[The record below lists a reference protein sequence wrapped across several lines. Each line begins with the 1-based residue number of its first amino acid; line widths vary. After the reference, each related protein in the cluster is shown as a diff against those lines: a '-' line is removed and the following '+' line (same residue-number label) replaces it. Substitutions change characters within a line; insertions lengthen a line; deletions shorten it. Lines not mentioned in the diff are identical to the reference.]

1 MATSTPTRRPDTAPP
16 RRSAKDEKA
25 MLTPSA
31 PDKMPLAIVSDI
43 ACPWCFIGKTRL
55 ETALANHNLTER
67 VAITWLPYEL
77 NPEMPAEGMDRT
89 AYLDAKFGPGKRR
102 EIELRLSEAALES
115 GVTFNWVKVTKSVN
129 TRMAH
134 MLVAAAATVQRGGE
148 MTAALFKAYWQDGRD
163 IGDLETLVAIA
174 AEQGFDEQAARDE
187 LANDELRE
195 TVIGLEAHA
204 QKVGV
209 TGVPFFIV
217 DGKLAVSGAQPPEVW
232 TQVFAQVLAAKPHDE
247 DE

>member
-1 MATSTPTRRPDTAPP
+1 
-16 RRSAKDEKA
+16 
-25 MLTPSA
+25 MLNPA
-31 PDKMPLAIVSDI
+31 AADKLPIAIVSDI
-43 ACPWCFIGKTRL
+43 ACPWCFIGKARL
-55 ETALANHNLTER
+55 ETALANHGLAER

-89 AYLDAKFGPGKRR
+89 AYLEAKFGPGKRR

-115 GVTFNWVKVTKSVN
+115 GVTFNWAKVTKSVN

-163 IGDLETLVAIA
+163 VGDFETLVAIA
-174 AEQGFDEQAARDE
+174 VEQGFDEQAARDE

-195 TVIGLEAHA
+195 TIIGLEAHA

-232 TQVFAQVLAAKPHDE
+232 TQVFAQVLAGARG
-247 DE
+247 

>member
-1 MATSTPTRRPDTAPP
+1 MQ
-16 RRSAKDEKA
+16 
-25 MLTPSA
+25 
-31 PDKMPLAIVSDI
+31 DKMPIAIVSDL
-43 ACPWCFIGKTRL
+43 ACPWCFIGKARL
-55 ETALANHNLTER
+55 ETALANHGLTER

-77 NPEMPAEGMDRT
+77 NPDMPEGGMDRT

-115 GVTFNWVKVTKSVN
+115 GVTFNWAAVKKSVN

-134 MLVAAAATVQRGGE
+134 MLVAAAATVQRGSE
-148 MTAALFKAYWQDGRD
+148 MKAALFKAYWQDGRD
-163 IGDLETLVAIA
+163 IGDLDTLVAIA
-174 AEQGFDEQAARDE
+174 GEQGYDERAARDE

-195 TVIGLEAHA
+195 TVIGLEVHA

-217 DGKLAVSGAQPPEVW
+217 DGKLAVSGAQTPDIW
-232 TQVFAQVLAAKPHDE
+232 AKVFAQVLSGAA
-247 DE
+247 

>member
-1 MATSTPTRRPDTAPP
+1 MQ
-16 RRSAKDEKA
+16 
-25 MLTPSA
+25 
-31 PDKMPLAIVSDI
+31 DKLPIAIVSDL
-43 ACPWCFIGKTRL
+43 ACPWCFIGKARL

-77 NPEMPAEGMDRT
+77 NPDMPDEGMDRT

-115 GVTFNWVKVTKSVN
+115 GVTFNWTGVKKSVN

-134 MLVAAAATVQRGGE
+134 MLVAAAATVQRGSE
-148 MTAALFKAYWQDGRD
+148 MKAALFKAYWQDGRD

-174 AEQGFDEQAARDE
+174 TEEGFDEQAARDE
-187 LANDELRE
+187 LSNDELRE
-195 TVIGLEAHA
+195 TIIGLEAHA

-209 TGVPFFIV
+209 TGVPFFII
-217 DGKLAVSGAQPPEVW
+217 DGKLAVSGAQTPDVW
-232 TQVFAQVLAAKPHDE
+232 RQVFAQVLSGAE
-247 DE
+247 